1 MSWWFSPWY
10 DGFMR
15 RSEEESLGRW
25 RSELLSDVE
34 GEVLDL
40 GAGTGANVPYWPKGV
55 AHVVAAEP
63 DAGMARRLRERV
75 RMSPHAAARIEVVQ
89 TPAER
94 LPFGDEAFDVVVST
108 LVLCTVDDLDRSIVE
123 ARRVLRPGGR
133 LVFIEHVAS
142 EKSALRLLGQRI
154 AEPFW
159 TPLAGGCR
167 LTRRSHEAMEHAG
180 FRLESLTRESMRGA
194 MPVVRETVRGTAR
207 KP

>member
-15 RSEEESLGRW
+15 RSEEESLGVW
-25 RSELLSDVE
+25 RQDLLAGLE

-40 GAGTGANVPYWPKGV
+40 GAGTGANVPYWPEAV

-63 DAGMARRLRERV
+63 DPGMAARLRARA
-75 RMSPHAAARIEVVQ
+75 RADARIEVVL

-94 LPFGDEAFDVVVST
+94 TPFADEAFDVVVST
-108 LVLCTVDDLDRSIVE
+108 LVLCTVDDLERSVAEIK
-123 ARRVLRPGGR
+123 RVLRPGGR

-142 EKSALRLLGQRI
+142 EQKPLRRLGQHVL
-154 AEPFW
+154 EPLW
-159 TPLAGGCR
+159 KPLAGGCH
-167 LTRRSHEAMEHAG
+167 LTRRSHDVIERAG
-180 FRLESLTRESMRGA
+180 FRFESLTRESMRGS